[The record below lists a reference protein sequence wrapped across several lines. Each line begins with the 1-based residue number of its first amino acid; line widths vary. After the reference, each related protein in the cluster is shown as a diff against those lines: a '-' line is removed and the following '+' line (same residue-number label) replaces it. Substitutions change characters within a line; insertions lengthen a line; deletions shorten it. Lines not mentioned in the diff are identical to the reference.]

1 MCALALQPC
10 VLPKDYRGVAM
21 RDYNYALNLKDNEN
35 EHIIKFDDYVDNI
48 NGTNT
53 FRDGSYRHENEHN
66 VNNNVDKLSNNI
78 ENTISPGVTEV
89 VLPHLVQE
97 QSNTNYDYVNHHD
110 LRIIEVLFE
119 DIAKNLFT
127 YFLIIVFTTLCLYKI
142 HQVQETRDITSRFNQ
157 VITDNDNLHKK
168 WLSLLAQR
176 QELSEHAKIRQA
188 AVQKLNMVA
197 PKTDSELVINLY
209 NVK

>member
-1 MCALALQPC
+1 
-10 VLPKDYRGVAM
+10 M
-21 RDYNYALNLKDNEN
+21 RDYNYALDLKDNEN
-35 EHIIKFDDYVDNI
+35 EHIIKFDDYVDNV

-53 FRDGSYRHENEHN
+53 FSDTSLRDNKQNLNEDAKPSLN
-66 VNNNVDKLSNNI
+66 SSDS
-78 ENTISPGVTEV
+78 TIAPKVTEV
-89 VLPHLVQE
+89 VLPHLIKE
-97 QSNTNYDYVNHHD
+97 RSKTNYDYVKHHD
-110 LRIIEVLFE
+110 LRIIKVIFE

-142 HQVQETRDITSRFNQ
+142 HQVQETRDITSHFNQ

-176 QELSEHAKIRQA
+176 QELSEHAKIRKA
-188 AVQKLNMVA
+188 AIEKLNMVA

>member
-1 MCALALQPC
+1 
-10 VLPKDYRGVAM
+10 M

-35 EHIIKFDDYVDNI
+35 ERIIKFDDYVDNV

-53 FRDGSYRHENEHN
+53 FRDESLRHANEHN
-66 VNNNVDKLSNNI
+66 LN
-78 ENTISPGVTEV
+78 ENAVPHLNSDDHTFAPRVTEV
-89 VLPHLVQE
+89 VLPHLVKE
-97 QSNTNYDYVNHHD
+97 QSKSHYDYVNHHD

-188 AVQKLNMVA
+188 AVLKLNMVA